1 MMKPDSSDRKEEP
14 SAGAVARKRALLG
27 VGGGFALVFVTGII
41 AGFSKA
47 TMEHGG
53 PNGTDAAIIAVLALG
68 ALAIGYG
75 MWRFWPGVSGE
86 PMAKSTRKATRIL
99 YAMCGLGAVMGFA
112 FAITDESG
120 SMALF
125 SNGPVGNVTAALAIL
140 GWAVV
145 VPVMTW
151 IWWRTV
157 DEHET
162 AVYAESGLI
171 AAHVYLIGVPTWWLA
186 TRAGWLPAQDP
197 MIVWLVVATMWSI
210 IWLYRRYF

>member
-1 MMKPDSSDRKEEP
+1 MMKPDQIDP
-14 SAGAVARKRALLG
+14 SNAKSEGSVLVRRALIGTL
-27 VGGGFALVFVTGII
+27 GGFAVIFLAGVF
-41 AGFSKA
+41 AGHLSVVI
-47 TMEHGG
+47 EHGG
-53 PNGTDAAIIAVLALG
+53 PSLIDAVILCCIIGLIAMVV
-68 ALAIGYG
+68 YG
-75 MWRFWPGVSGE
+75 GWRFWPGSSGE
-86 PMAKSTRKATRIL
+86 PVAKSTRKATRIL
-99 YAMCGLGAVMGFA
+99 YAMCGLGVIMGFA
-112 FAITDESG
+112 FAIGDDSG
-120 SMALF
+120 SLALF
-125 SNGPVGNVTAALAIL
+125 SNGAIGSGTAALAIL

-186 TRAGWLPAQDP
+186 TRAGWLPAQEP

>member
-1 MMKPDSSDRKEEP
+1 MMKPDSSDRREEP

-27 VGGGFALVFVTGII
+27 VGGGFALVLVTGII

-47 TMEHGG
+47 SLEHGSR
-53 PNGTDAAIIAVLALG
+53 NGTDAAIIAVLTLG
-68 ALAIGYG
+68 TIAIGYG
-75 MWRFWPGVSGE
+75 MWWFWPSVSGE
-86 PMAKSTRKATRIL
+86 PMAKSTRKAMRIL

-112 FAITDESG
+112 FAVTDESG

-125 SNGPVGNVTAALAIL
+125 SSGAIGKVTAALAIL

-171 AAHVYLIGVPTWWLA
+171 AAHFYLFGVPTWWLA
-186 TRAGWLPAQDP
+186 TRAGWLSAQDP
-197 MIVWLVVATMWSI
+197 MIVWLVVVTMWSI